1 MSRVSILAL
10 IAAVIPGAIRLP
22 MARANWLTS
31 SGSTVAGR
39 RTGFVTGSR
48 SGFGGHA
55 APVYSALHM
64 LHATSNYA
72 ILVGGQ
78 MGPLPALAWEP
89 IAINSRNE
97 GSQFVSMTW
106 RTTCTGPRRRTT
118 GSPVP
123 PPAAPA
129 PLRGCLMPRPGITW
143 MRLVKCSFWY
153 AVIRNKV
160 ILPYCRHR

>member
-64 LHATSNYA
+64 LHATSNHA

-78 MGPLPALAWEP
+78 MGPACARLGANCHKLKKRGFTIRFDDMADNMYR
-89 IAINSRNE
+89 A
-97 GSQFVSMTW
+97 
-106 RTTCTGPRRRTT
+106 
-118 GSPVP
+118 
-123 PPAAPA
+123 PPAHDWKPSATA
-129 PLRGCLMPRPGITW
+129 RRPSAFA
-143 MRLVKCSFWY
+143 RLPDAKARY
-153 AVIRNKV
+153 HMDALGKML
-160 ILPYCRHR
+160 ILVCCHP